1 MAELMA
7 TTLFTVGGVSVS
19 VGTTLAVATA
29 AYSMSQSAKAAD
41 QQQAAMEAAEEG
53 VKEQQ
58 YIEKLKSKEESNIRR
73 ERLLTALA
81 AQTAGAGAAG
91 VRGST
96 VEALQLKS
104 MEDYRR
110 DQLQSDAIGA
120 SIQKGFERQRESL
133 KFQAESAKYQGIAD
147 MAMTLA
153 QTGFSMGSPTSPTKT
168 PMGDVGI
175 TANPE
180 ALKLTSQ
187 SVAKSYIPQGIRAPS
202 PSLFMRSPQI
212 PFKL

>member
-1 MAELMA
+1 MSTLMA
-7 TTLFTVGGVSVS
+7 ASITVGGVTVS

-29 AYSMSQSAKAAD
+29 AYSMSQSAKASA
-41 QQQAAMEAAEEG
+41 QQEAAMEAAEEG

-58 YIEKLKSKEESNIRR
+58 YVEKLKSKEEGNIRR

-91 VRGST
+91 VRGTT

-120 SIQKGFERQRESL
+120 SIQKGFERQREAF
-133 KFQAESAKYQGIAD
+133 KFQAESAKYQGVAD

-153 QTGFSMGSPTSPTKT
+153 QTGFSMGSPAKK
-168 PMGDVGI
+168 PMGDVGM
-175 TANPE
+175 TVNPE
-180 ALKLTSQ
+180 ALRLTPQ

-212 PFKL
+212 PLKL

>member
-1 MAELMA
+1 MAEILA
-7 TTLFTVGGVSVS
+7 TTFTVGGVTVS

-29 AYSMSQSAKAAD
+29 AYSMSQSAKASA

-133 KFQAESAKYQGIAD
+133 KFQAESAKYQGVAD

-153 QTGFSMGSPTSPTKT
+153 QTGFSMGSPTKA

>member
-1 MAELMA
+1 MEILA
-7 TTLFTVGGVSVS
+7 TTFTVGGVTVS

-29 AYSMSQSAKAAD
+29 AYSLSQSAKASA
-41 QQQAAMEAAEEG
+41 QQEAAMEAAEEG

-91 VRGST
+91 VRGTT

-104 MEDYRR
+104 MDDYRR

-120 SIQKGFERQRESL
+120 SIQKR
-133 KFQAESAKYQGIAD
+133 
-147 MAMTLA
+147 
-153 QTGFSMGSPTSPTKT
+153 FSETKGS
-168 PMGDVGI
+168 V
-175 TANPE
+175 
-180 ALKLTSQ
+180 
-187 SVAKSYIPQGIRAPS
+187 
-202 PSLFMRSPQI
+202 
-212 PFKL
+212 